1 MSSDYLFMC
10 INDYN
15 SGKAI
20 SIPFEVSNTANA
32 FIIAQAVHER
42 SEGYLYFSEA
52 LNYVSN
58 INEKDELFGM
68 PFGYDG
74 SYRTAY
80 LERCYVCVRDE
91 WNPLHLEDMKFKP
104 FEYVIVNGEPT
115 LNNNYIF
122 NKEDLVN
129 DIISRYLH
137 SESQKMVESVGGVDV
152 YFSKDFERY
161 DYDGNRKILEDLFK
175 ENDKFTL
182 GELTIE
188 HNLKIDNFEKLIEV
202 FPEYLEYATKY
213 KDEKFYGY

>member
-32 FIIAQAVHER
+32 FIVAQAVHER

-52 LNYVSN
+52 LDYVSN

-104 FEYVIVNGEPT
+104 FVYVIVNGKPS
-115 LNNNYIF
+115 LNNDCIF
-122 NKEDLVN
+122 NKEDLVK
-129 DIISRYLH
+129 DIISQHLH
-137 SESQKMVESVGGVDV
+137 SESQKMVEAVGGFDV
-152 YFSKDFERY
+152 YFSKGFERY
-161 DYDGNRKILEDLFK
+161 DYESNRKILEDLFA

-182 GELTIE
+182 GDLTIE
-188 HNLKIDNFEKLIEV
+188 HNLTINTFEELIEV
-202 FPEYLEYATKY
+202 FPDYVEYATKY
-213 KDEKFYGY
+213 KDEKFYG

>member
-32 FIIAQAVHER
+32 FIVAQAVHER

-52 LNYVSN
+52 LDYVSN

-104 FEYVIVNGEPT
+104 FEYVIVNGKPS
-115 LNNNYIF
+115 LNNDYIF
-122 NKEDLVN
+122 NKEDLVK
-129 DIISRYLH
+129 DIISQHLH
-137 SESQKMVESVGGVDV
+137 SESQKMVEAVGGFDV
-152 YFSKDFERY
+152 YFSKGFERY
-161 DYDGNRKILEDLFK
+161 DYESNRKILEDLFA

-182 GELTIE
+182 GDLTIE
-188 HNLKIDNFEKLIEV
+188 HNLTINTFEELIEV
-202 FPEYLEYATKY
+202 FPDYVEYATKY
-213 KDEKFYGY
+213 KDEKFYG

>member
-32 FIIAQAVHER
+32 FIVAQAVHER

-52 LNYVSN
+52 LDYVSN

-104 FEYVIVNGEPT
+104 FEYVIVNGKPS
-115 LNNNYIF
+115 LNNDYIF
-122 NKEDLVN
+122 NKDDLVK
-129 DIISRYLH
+129 DIISQHLH
-137 SESQKMVESVGGVDV
+137 SESQKMVEAVGGFDV
-152 YFSKDFERY
+152 YFSKGFERY
-161 DYDGNRKILEDLFK
+161 DYESNRKILEDLFA

-182 GELTIE
+182 GDLTIE
-188 HNLKIDNFEKLIEV
+188 HNLTINTFEELIEV
-202 FPEYLEYATKY
+202 FPDYVEYATKY
-213 KDEKFYGY
+213 KDEKFYG

>member
-52 LNYVSN
+52 LDYVSN

-80 LERCYVCVRDE
+80 LGRCYVCVRDE

-104 FEYVIVNGEPT
+104 FEYVIVNGKPS
-115 LNNNYIF
+115 LNNDYIF
-122 NKEDLVN
+122 NKEDLVK
-129 DIISRYLH
+129 DIISQHLH
-137 SESQKMVESVGGVDV
+137 SESQKMVEAVGGFDV
-152 YFSKDFERY
+152 YFSKGFERY
-161 DYDGNRKILEDLFK
+161 DYERNRKILEDLFA

-182 GELTIE
+182 GDLTIE
-188 HNLKIDNFEKLIEV
+188 HNLTINTFEELIEV
-202 FPEYLEYATKY
+202 FPDYVEYATKY
-213 KDEKFYGY
+213 KDEKFYG

>member
-32 FIIAQAVHER
+32 FIVAQAVHER

-52 LNYVSN
+52 LDYVSN

-104 FEYVIVNGEPT
+104 FEYVIVNGKPS
-115 LNNNYIF
+115 LNNDYIF
-122 NKEDLVN
+122 NKDDLVK
-129 DIISRYLH
+129 DIISQHLH
-137 SESQKMVESVGGVDV
+137 SESQKMVEAVGGFDV
-152 YFSKDFERY
+152 YFSKGFERY
-161 DYDGNRKILEDLFK
+161 DYESNRKILEDLFS

-182 GELTIE
+182 GDLTIE
-188 HNLKIDNFEKLIEV
+188 HNLTINTFEELIEV
-202 FPEYLEYATKY
+202 FPDYVEYATKY
-213 KDEKFYGY
+213 KDEKFYG

>member
-32 FIIAQAVHER
+32 FIVAQAVHER

-52 LNYVSN
+52 LGYVSN

-104 FEYVIVNGEPT
+104 FEYVIVNGKPS
-115 LNNNYIF
+115 LNNDYIF
-122 NKEDLVN
+122 NKEDLVK
-129 DIISRYLH
+129 DIISQHLH
-137 SESQKMVESVGGVDV
+137 SESQKMVEAVGGFDV
-152 YFSKDFERY
+152 YFSKGFERY
-161 DYDGNRKILEDLFK
+161 DYESNRKILEDLFA

-182 GELTIE
+182 GDLTIE
-188 HNLKIDNFEKLIEV
+188 HNLTINTFEELIEV
-202 FPEYLEYATKY
+202 FPDYVEYATKY
-213 KDEKFYGY
+213 KDEKFYG

>member
-32 FIIAQAVHER
+32 FIVAQAVHER

-52 LNYVSN
+52 LGYVSN

-104 FEYVIVNGEPT
+104 FEYVIVNGKPS
-115 LNNNYIF
+115 LNNDYIF
-122 NKEDLVN
+122 NKEDLVK
-129 DIISRYLH
+129 DIISQHLH
-137 SESQKMVESVGGVDV
+137 SESQKMVESVGGFDV
-152 YFSKDFERY
+152 YFSKGFERY
-161 DYDGNRKILEDLFK
+161 DYESNRKILEDLFA

-182 GELTIE
+182 GDLTIE
-188 HNLKIDNFEKLIEV
+188 HNLTINTFEELIEV
-202 FPEYLEYATKY
+202 FPDYVEYATKY
-213 KDEKFYGY
+213 KDEKFYG

>member
-32 FIIAQAVHER
+32 FIVAQAVHER

-52 LNYVSN
+52 LEYVSN

-104 FEYVIVNGEPT
+104 FEYVIVNGKPS
-115 LNNNYIF
+115 LNNDYIF
-122 NKEDLVN
+122 NKDDLVK
-129 DIISRYLH
+129 DIISQHLH
-137 SESQKMVESVGGVDV
+137 SESQKMVEAVGGFDV
-152 YFSKDFERY
+152 YFSKGFERY
-161 DYDGNRKILEDLFK
+161 DYESNRKILEDLFA

-182 GELTIE
+182 GDLTIE
-188 HNLKIDNFEKLIEV
+188 HNLTINTFEELIEV
-202 FPEYLEYATKY
+202 FPDYVEYATKY
-213 KDEKFYGY
+213 KDEKFYG

>member
-20 SIPFEVSNTANA
+20 SIPFEVSNTANS
-32 FIIAQAVHER
+32 FIVAQAVHER

-52 LNYVSN
+52 LDYVSN

-104 FEYVIVNGEPT
+104 FEYVIVNGKPS
-115 LNNNYIF
+115 LNNDYIF
-122 NKEDLVN
+122 NKEDLVK
-129 DIISRYLH
+129 DIISQHLH
-137 SESQKMVESVGGVDV
+137 SESQKMVEAVGGFDV
-152 YFSKDFERY
+152 YFSKGFERY
-161 DYDGNRKILEDLFK
+161 DYESNRKILEDLFA

-182 GELTIE
+182 GDLTIE
-188 HNLKIDNFEKLIEV
+188 HNLTINTFEELIEV
-202 FPEYLEYATKY
+202 FPDYVEYATKY
-213 KDEKFYGY
+213 KDEKFYG